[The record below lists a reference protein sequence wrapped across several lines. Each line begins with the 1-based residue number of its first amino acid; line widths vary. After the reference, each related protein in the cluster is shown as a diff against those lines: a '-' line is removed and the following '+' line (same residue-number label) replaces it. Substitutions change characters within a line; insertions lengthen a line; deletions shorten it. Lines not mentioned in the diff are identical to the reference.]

1 MSDATLTA
9 PAAPEEENGAKGV
22 KEGKPGKR
30 PVAAVA
36 RFVAVRVAGLAVTL
50 LIASMVV
57 FGALYAAPGS
67 PLTYLT
73 HGRTMS
79 PEAIASITAEYHL
92 DDSVWQQY
100 LRWLGGVLQGDFG
113 TSIIY
118 NQPVST
124 LVGGRASATTL
135 LVVMAAVIVLVL
147 GLAIGTLAGLKPGW
161 VSRSA
166 MAGATGVMAV
176 PTFVGAV
183 VLIIVFAVNLEW
195 FPVFGAGSGGLDRIH
210 HLALPALAL
219 ALASVAFVA
228 RLAQTAVRAELSADH
243 VQTAISRGLPR
254 RAVVRRHVM
263 RNAAMPVLTVAGLTI
278 AGLIAGSVVV
288 EQVFQLGGLGQFL
301 VNSVQQKDFPVVQ
314 AICLVYVAAF
324 IVLNTLID
332 IAYTLLDPRV
342 SIGKKDS

>member
-1 MSDATLTA
+1 MSHATMPA
-9 PAAPEEENGAKGV
+9 PVPSGQVKAKQRPTGV
-22 KEGKPGKR
+22 ML
-30 PVAAVA
+30 
-36 RFVAVRVAGLAVTL
+36 RFIATRIAGLVVTL
-50 LIASMVV
+50 FLASLVV

-79 PEAIASITAEYHL
+79 PDAIAAIKAEYHL
-92 DDSVWQQY
+92 DDSIWQQY
-100 LRWLGGVLQGDFG
+100 LRWLGGVVHGDFG

-118 NQPVST
+118 NQPVSS
-124 LVGGRASATTL
+124 LVGSRAFTTTL
-135 LVVMAAVIVLVL
+135 LVLMAAAIVLVL

-161 VSRSA
+161 LSRSA

-183 VLIIVFAVNLEW
+183 VLIIVFAVDLEW
-195 FPVFGAGSGGLDRIH
+195 FPVFGAGRAGLDEVY
-210 HLALPALAL
+210 HLVLPSIAL

-228 RLAQTAVRAELSADH
+228 RLAQTAIRQELSADH

-254 RAVVRRHVM
+254 GAVVRRHVM

-301 VNSVQQKDFPVVQ
+301 VSSVQQKDFPVVQ
-314 AICLVYVAAF
+314 AICLMYVAAF

>member
-1 MSDATLTA
+1 MSDATMPA
-9 PAAPEEENGAKGV
+9 PVPSGQVKAKRRPAGVMLRFIAARIV
-22 KEGKPGKR
+22 
-30 PVAAVA
+30 
-36 RFVAVRVAGLAVTL
+36 GLLVTL
-50 LIASMVV
+50 FIASLVV

-79 PEAIASITAEYHL
+79 PDAIAAIKAEYHL
-92 DDSVWQQY
+92 DDSIWQQY
-100 LRWLGGVLQGDFG
+100 LRWLGGVVHGDFG

-118 NQPVST
+118 NQPVSS
-124 LVGGRASATTL
+124 LVGNRASATTL
-135 LVVMAAVIVLVL
+135 LVLMAAAIVLVL
-147 GLAIGTLAGLKPGW
+147 GLAIGTLAGLRPGW
-161 VSRSA
+161 LSRSA

-183 VLIIVFAVNLEW
+183 VLIIVFAVDLEW
-195 FPVFGAGSGGLDRIH
+195 FPVFGAGRAGLDQVY
-210 HLALPALAL
+210 HLVLPSIAL

-228 RLAQTAVRAELSADH
+228 RLAQTAIRQELSADH

-254 RAVVRRHVM
+254 GVVVRRHVM

>member
-1 MSDATLTA
+1 MSHATVTA
-9 PAAPEEENGAKGV
+9 PVPSGQAKAKRRPAGV
-22 KEGKPGKR
+22 
-30 PVAAVA
+30 VL
-36 RFVAVRVAGLAVTL
+36 RFVATRIAGLVVTL
-50 LIASMVV
+50 FIASLVV
-57 FGALYAAPGS
+57 FGALYAAPGN

-79 PEAIASITAEYHL
+79 PDALASIKAEYHL
-92 DDSVWQQY
+92 DDPVWQQY
-100 LRWLGGVLQGDFG
+100 LRWLGGVARGDFG

-118 NQPVST
+118 HQPVAS
-124 LVGGRASATTL
+124 LVGSRAVATL
-135 LVVMAAVIVLVL
+135 LLVFMAAVIVLVL
-147 GLAIGTLAGLKPGW
+147 GLAVGTLAGLRPGW
-161 VSRSA
+161 LSRSV
-166 MAGATGVMAV
+166 MAGATALMAV

-183 VLIIVFAVNLEW
+183 VLIIVFGVNLDW
-195 FPVFGAGSGGLDRIH
+195 FPVFGAGRAGLDAVH
-210 HLALPALAL
+210 HMVLPSIAL

-228 RLAQTAVRAELSADH
+228 RLAQTAIRQELSADH

-254 RAVVRRHVM
+254 GAVVRRHVM

-314 AICLVYVAAF
+314 AICLMYVAAF

-342 SIGKKDS
+342 SVGKKDS

>member
-1 MSDATLTA
+1 MSELVPSMTASLPPVQTKPKQRPTGAILRFVLARVVGLLATL
-9 PAAPEEENGAKGV
+9 
-22 KEGKPGKR
+22 
-30 PVAAVA
+30 
-36 RFVAVRVAGLAVTL
+36 FVASL
-50 LIASMVV
+50 VV
-57 FGALYAAPGS
+57 FGALFAAPGS
-67 PLTYLT
+67 PLTFLT
-73 HGRTMS
+73 HGRTMT
-79 PEAIASITAEYHL
+79 PEAIASIKAQYHL
-92 DDSVWQQY
+92 DDPLWQQY
-100 LRWLGGVLQGDFG
+100 LRWLGGAVHGDFG

-118 NQPVST
+118 HQPVSS
-124 LVGGRASATTL
+124 LVGSRALVTTL
-135 LVVMAAVIVLVL
+135 LVLMAAVIVLVL

-161 VSRSA
+161 LSRSA
-166 MAGATGVMAV
+166 MAAATAAMAV

-183 VLIIVFAVNLEW
+183 VLIVVFAVDLGW
-195 FPVFGAGSGGLDRIH
+195 FPVFGAGNGGADKVY
-210 HLALPALAL
+210 HLVLPSIAL

-228 RLAQTAVRAELSADH
+228 RLAQTAIRAELSADH

-254 RAVVRRHVM
+254 GVVVRRHVI

-301 VNSVQQKDFPVVQ
+301 VGSVQQKDFPVVQ
-314 AICLVYVAAF
+314 AICLMYVAAF

>member
-1 MSDATLTA
+1 MSDATMSA
-9 PAAPEEENGAKGV
+9 PVPSGQVKAKQRPAGVMLRFIAARIV
-22 KEGKPGKR
+22 
-30 PVAAVA
+30 
-36 RFVAVRVAGLAVTL
+36 GLVVTL
-50 LIASMVV
+50 FIASLVV

-79 PEAIASITAEYHL
+79 PDAIAAIKAEYHL
-92 DDSVWQQY
+92 DDSIWQQY
-100 LRWLGGVLQGDFG
+100 LRWLLGVVHGDFG

-118 NQPVST
+118 NQPVSS
-124 LVGGRASATTL
+124 LVGSRASATAL
-135 LVVMAAVIVLVL
+135 LVLMAAAIVLVL

-161 VSRSA
+161 LSRSA

-183 VLIIVFAVNLEW
+183 VLIIVFAVDLEW
-195 FPVFGAGSGGLDRIH
+195 FPVFGAGRAGLDEVY
-210 HLALPALAL
+210 HLVLPSIAL

-228 RLAQTAVRAELSADH
+228 RLAQTAIRQELSADH

>member
-1 MSDATLTA
+1 MSHASMTA
-9 PAAPEEENGAKGV
+9 PVRSGQAKA
-22 KEGKPGKR
+22 KR
-30 PVAAVA
+30 RPAGEIP
-36 RFVAVRVAGLAVTL
+36 RFIATRVAGLAVTL
-50 LIASMVV
+50 FIASLVV

-79 PEAIASITAEYHL
+79 PEALAQITAEHHL
-92 DDSVWQQY
+92 DDPVWQQY
-100 LRWLGGVLQGDFG
+100 LSWLGGVAQGDFG

-118 NQPVST
+118 HQPVES
-124 LVGGRASATTL
+124 LVGGRASTTTL
-135 LVVMAAVIVLVL
+135 LVLMAAAIVLVV
-147 GLAIGTLAGLKPGW
+147 GLATGTLAGLKPGRL
-161 VSRSA
+161 SRSA
-166 MAGATGVMAV
+166 MAGATAAMAV
-176 PTFVGAV
+176 PTSVGAV
-183 VLIIVFAVNLEW
+183 VLIIVFAVDLEW
-195 FPVFGAGSGGLDRIH
+195 FPVFGAGQAGLDAVY
-210 HLALPALAL
+210 HLVLPSVAL

-228 RLAQTAVRAELSADH
+228 RLAQTAIRQELSADH

-254 RAVVRRHVM
+254 GVVVRRHVM
-263 RNAAMPVLTVAGLTI
+263 RNAAIPVLTVAGLTA
-278 AGLIAGSVVV
+278 AGLIAGSVIV

-301 VNSVQQKDFPVVQ
+301 VTSVQQKDFPVVQ

>member
-1 MSDATLTA
+1 MTA
-9 PAAPEEENGAKGV
+9 PVPSGQAKAKRRPAGV
-22 KEGKPGKR
+22 MLG
-30 PVAAVA
+30 
-36 RFVAVRVAGLAVTL
+36 FVATRVAGLVATL
-50 LIASMVV
+50 FIASLVV

-79 PEAIASITAEYHL
+79 PDALASIKAEYHL
-92 DDSVWQQY
+92 DDPVWQQY
-100 LRWLGGVLQGDFG
+100 LRWLGGVARGDFG

-118 NQPVST
+118 HQPVAS
-124 LVGGRASATTL
+124 LVGSRAVATL
-135 LVVMAAVIVLVL
+135 LLVCMAAVIVLVL
-147 GLAIGTLAGLKPGW
+147 GLAVGTLAGLRPGW
-161 VSRSA
+161 LSRSV
-166 MAGATGVMAV
+166 MAGATAVMAV

-183 VLIIVFAVNLEW
+183 VLIIVFGVNLDW
-195 FPVFGAGSGGLDRIH
+195 FPVFGAGRAGLDAVYH
-210 HLALPALAL
+210 MVLPSIAL

-228 RLAQTAVRAELSADH
+228 RLAQTAIRQELSADH

-254 RAVVRRHVM
+254 GAVVRRHVM

-314 AICLVYVAAF
+314 AICLMYVAAF

-342 SIGKKDS
+342 SVGKKDS

>member
-1 MSDATLTA
+1 MSNATMSAPVPSGQVKAKQRPAGVMLRFITA
-9 PAAPEEENGAKGV
+9 
-22 KEGKPGKR
+22 
-30 PVAAVA
+30 
-36 RFVAVRVAGLAVTL
+36 RVVGLVVTL
-50 LIASMVV
+50 FIASLVV

-79 PEAIASITAEYHL
+79 PDAIAAIKAEYHL
-92 DDSVWQQY
+92 DDSIWQQY
-100 LRWLGGVLQGDFG
+100 LRWLFGVVHGDFG

-118 NQPVST
+118 NQPVSS
-124 LVGGRASATTL
+124 LVGSRASATTL
-135 LVVMAAVIVLVL
+135 LVLMASAIVLVV

-161 VSRSA
+161 LSRSA

-183 VLIIVFAVNLEW
+183 VLIIVFAVDLEW
-195 FPVFGAGSGGLDRIH
+195 FPVFGAGRAGLDEVY
-210 HLALPALAL
+210 HLVLPSIAL

-228 RLAQTAVRAELSADH
+228 RLAQTAIRQELSADH

-314 AICLVYVAAF
+314 AICLMYVAAF

>member
-1 MSDATLTA
+1 MSNASVPAPVQPGQVKGKQRPAGVLLRFITA
-9 PAAPEEENGAKGV
+9 RIV
-22 KEGKPGKR
+22 
-30 PVAAVA
+30 
-36 RFVAVRVAGLAVTL
+36 GLVVTL
-50 LIASMVV
+50 FIASLVV
-57 FGALYAAPGS
+57 FGALYAAPGN

-79 PEAIASITAEYHL
+79 PDALASIKAEYHL
-92 DDSVWQQY
+92 DDPVWQQY
-100 LRWLGGVLQGDFG
+100 LRWLGGVARGDFG

-118 NQPVST
+118 HQPVAS
-124 LVGGRASATTL
+124 LVGSRAVATVL
-135 LVVMAAVIVLVL
+135 LVFMAAVIVLVL
-147 GLAIGTLAGLKPGW
+147 GLAVGTLAGLKPGW
-161 VSRSA
+161 LSRSV
-166 MAGATGVMAV
+166 MAGATAFMAV

-183 VLIIVFAVNLEW
+183 VLIIVFGVNLDW
-195 FPVFGAGSGGLDRIH
+195 FPVFGAGRAGVDAVYH
-210 HLALPALAL
+210 MVLPSIAL

-228 RLAQTAVRAELSADH
+228 RLAQTAIRQELSADH

-254 RAVVRRHVM
+254 GAVVRRHVM

-314 AICLVYVAAF
+314 AICLMYVAAF

-342 SIGKKDS
+342 SVGKKDS

>member
-1 MSDATLTA
+1 MSHATVSA
-9 PAAPEEENGAKGV
+9 PVPSGKVKSKQRPAGV
-22 KEGKPGKR
+22 ML
-30 PVAAVA
+30 
-36 RFVAVRVAGLAVTL
+36 RFIATRIVGLVVTL
-50 LIASMVV
+50 FIASLVV

-79 PEAIASITAEYHL
+79 PDAIAAIKAEYHL
-92 DDSVWQQY
+92 DDSIWQQY
-100 LRWLGGVLQGDFG
+100 LRWLGGVVHGDFG

-118 NQPVST
+118 NQPVSS
-124 LVGGRASATTL
+124 LVGTRASATML
-135 LVVMAAVIVLVL
+135 LVLMAAAIVLVL

-161 VSRSA
+161 LSRSA

-183 VLIIVFAVNLEW
+183 VLIIVFAVDLEW
-195 FPVFGAGSGGLDRIH
+195 FPVFGAGRAGLDEVY
-210 HLALPALAL
+210 HLVLPSIAL

-228 RLAQTAVRAELSADH
+228 RLAQTAIRQELSADH

-254 RAVVRRHVM
+254 GAVVRRHVM

-314 AICLVYVAAF
+314 AICLMYVAAV
-324 IVLNTLID
+324 IVLNTLLD

-342 SIGKKDS
+342 SIGKQDS

>member
-1 MSDATLTA
+1 MPTAVPSAQATVKQR
-9 PAAPEEENGAKGV
+9 PAGMMLRFIGA
-22 KEGKPGKR
+22 
-30 PVAAVA
+30 
-36 RFVAVRVAGLAVTL
+36 RVVGLVVTL
-50 LIASMVV
+50 FIASLVV

-79 PEAIASITAEYHL
+79 PDAVAAIRAEYHL
-92 DDSVWQQY
+92 DDSIGQQY
-100 LRWLGGVLQGDFG
+100 LRWLAGVVHGDFG

-118 NQPVST
+118 HQPVSS
-124 LVGGRASATTL
+124 LVGSRASATTL
-135 LVVMAAVIVLVL
+135 LVLMAAAIVLVL
-147 GLAIGTLAGLKPGW
+147 GLATGTLAGLRPGRL
-161 VSRSA
+161 SRSA
-166 MAGATGVMAV
+166 MAAATGVMAV

-183 VLIIVFAVNLEW
+183 VLIIVFAVDLEW
-195 FPVFGAGSGGLDRIH
+195 FPVFGVGRAGLDEVY
-210 HLALPALAL
+210 HLTLPSLAL

-228 RLAQTAVRAELSADH
+228 RLTQTAIRQELSADH

-254 RAVVRRHVM
+254 GAVVRRHVM

-301 VNSVQQKDFPVVQ
+301 VNAVQQKDFPVVQ
-314 AICLVYVAAF
+314 AICLLYVAAF

-342 SIGKKDS
+342 SVGKRDS